1 MGLHYKCSAETRAAS
16 EDRDGAVCR
25 NSFANTS
32 GIVLS
37 RRSQVKQTKAWRFLQ
52 TSRIELIVKYDGI
65 INAPDNLSD
74 YVIPIDTSD
83 WWWEDLGG
91 IDMQNKAASSTS

>member
-1 MGLHYKCSAETRAAS
+1 
-16 EDRDGAVCR
+16 
-25 NSFANTS
+25 
-32 GIVLS
+32 
-37 RRSQVKQTKAWRFLQ
+37 LQ